1 MLSAGSNGSDPKS
14 GGTASVTRAGYRYLI
29 IALLMYLIVGVVNT
43 WTNFATPIAQDLGW
57 NTTVTATNYTIVSLC
72 MGFGAMLGGH
82 LAKRKPM
89 RMVMLLAAVLYG
101 AGYLGSSLTQSNTP
115 FVLYLC
121 YGVCAAGGCGMTMNA
136 MNNCV
141 AQWFPNKVG
150 TVSGIMMLGSG
161 LSSLFLG
168 TATSYLVNG
177 VGWRLAFR
185 IAGVVSFCV
194 LALCSFLMRLPR
206 EGEAPARRE
215 QPGRQQVGGSREYSP
230 LQMLRRPSFYM
241 FFVWTGLMFGVTV
254 AQTGTARQVADS
266 IQTPTFLATLG
277 IGFIMLFNG
286 VGAIIAGHIYDRL
299 GRKIIML
306 GQNIGWLVGIFT
318 PLFGD
323 MPIWLLMLIVI
334 VFTVVVTQIVN
345 GQVLAMGLTPIV
357 GPIVCTM
364 ILEQG
369 VVGSP
374 TVMLS
379 VMNAA
384 GQVAYLTV
392 SGSVN
397 AAYLLNRDDINS
409 KFIFTKGVVVLVAYT
424 IWQYIVGI
432 ALNYLLPGV

>member
-72 MGFGAMLGGH
+72 MGFGAMLGGY

-168 TATSYLVNG
+168 TATSYLVSG

-306 GQNIGWLVGIFT
+306 GQNIGWLVGIFIAFLGVRT
-318 PLFGD
+318 ASPA
-323 MPIWLLMLIVI
+323 LLVGGWIV
-334 VFTVVVTQIVN
+334 
-345 GQVLAMGLTPIV
+345 MGLTGV
-357 GPIVCTM
+357 G
-364 ILEQG
+364 
-369 VVGSP
+369 VGA
-374 TVMLS
+374 T
-379 VMNAA
+379 NAA
-384 GQVAYLTV
+384 FVAEFYGMKNFAMNLSIVNMRSLLSSLFSTL
-392 SGSVN
+392 SGALVTAYGTYIPVYYMMMLM
-397 AAYLLNRDDINS
+397 AAGAL
-409 KFIFTKGVVVLVAYT
+409 VLGLC
-424 IWQYIVGI
+424 IRK
-432 ALNYLLPGV
+432 P